1 MSMNW
6 QSRRSDLNPTGRLL
20 THIASASVLAA
31 TLIFE
36 TKASAYIGEGSSF
49 LEFIPAIIIISY
61 LEDRGPALAAT
72 ILMVAAGLWTRST
85 LHGQISGEDWA
96 RAILLLISGG
106 VIAMTFHRLR
116 QDVRELLEVAEARLA
131 AVEATESRYRWAFE
145 RAAMGFANTNEKGE
159 LLQSNRR
166 LSEMTGYEED
176 ELAQLQLETLVH
188 PDDRDALAQLLA
200 GLGKDSASFV
210 SEVRLSRK
218 NGSAFWARLTLSLS
232 VPDGV
237 LSETIFVVVDDISE
251 RRAVHEALRAQKEWL
266 DLALSAGRLATWRI
280 DLKDGIVTGSGA
292 FWDILGLPPAGSRRL
307 EELSAVVHPAD
318 WPKLAVSRKLASVT
332 NYDVEIRVRR
342 PDGHIRWVALRGREE
357 KYDDRLQ
364 RLGVAADLT
373 ARRQT
378 TLLRAAAKK
387 RERIML
393 EQRHRFINLFPV
405 ITALVNMVNDPEN
418 NLARYKE
425 TLIDRIRSLEATH
438 LLLSG
443 NSSGSG
449 MLHDLVVQ
457 ELQPYMGTR
466 DISVGGPS
474 VTMSGGAAESFAMIV
489 HELAT
494 NSLKHGAL
502 GDSKGRVEVNWTFA
516 SEDAGSDIVFDWVE
530 SGRRRPA
537 KVVRHGFGSMI
548 IGVDGAPLVGH
559 SPKLEM
565 TDHGLRYS
573 LRLSRKEIGP

>member
-373 ARRQT
+373 ERRQT

-405 ITALVNMVNDPEN
+405 ITALVNMVNVPEN
-418 NLARYKE
+418 NVARYKE

-449 MLHDLVVQ
+449 MLHDLVAQ

-466 DISVGGPS
+466 EISVSGPS

-516 SEDAGSDIVFDWVE
+516 SEDAGGDIVFDWVE
-530 SGRRRPA
+530 SGRRRPS

-559 SPKLEM
+559 SPKVEM

>member
-49 LEFIPAIIIISY
+49 LEFVPAIIIISY

-373 ARRQT
+373 ERRQT

-405 ITALVNMVNDPEN
+405 ITALVNMVNVPEN
-418 NLARYKE
+418 NVARYKE

-449 MLHDLVVQ
+449 MLHDLVAQ

-466 DISVGGPS
+466 EISVSGPS

-516 SEDAGSDIVFDWVE
+516 SEDAGGDIVFDWVE
-530 SGRRRPA
+530 SGRRRPS

-559 SPKLEM
+559 SPKVEM

>member
-1 MSMNW
+1 MNW

-218 NGSAFWARLTLSLS
+218 NGSTFWARLTLSLS

-373 ARRQT
+373 ERRQT

-405 ITALVNMVNDPEN
+405 ITALVNMVNVPEN
-418 NLARYKE
+418 NVARYKE

-449 MLHDLVVQ
+449 MLHDLVAQ

-466 DISVGGPS
+466 EISVSGPS

-516 SEDAGSDIVFDWVE
+516 SEDAGGDIVFDWVE

>member
-1 MSMNW
+1 MNS
-6 QSRRSDLNPTGRLL
+6 QSRRPDSNPSGRLL
-20 THIASASVLAA
+20 THVASVLVLAA

-36 TKASAYIGEGSSF
+36 TKASVYIGEGSSF

-72 ILMVAAGLWTRST
+72 ILMVAAGLWARST

-96 RAILLLISGG
+96 RAILLVVSGG

-116 QDVRELLEVAEARLA
+116 QDLRELLEVAEARLA
-131 AVEATESRYRWAFE
+131 AVEATENRYRWAFE
-145 RAAMGFANTNEKGE
+145 RAAMGFANTNERGE

-166 LSEMTGYEED
+166 LSEMTGYEEE
-176 ELAQLQLETLVH
+176 ELAQLRLETLVH
-188 PDDRDALAQLLA
+188 PDDRYALAQLLA
-200 GLGKDSASFV
+200 GLGNDSASFA
-210 SEVRLSRK
+210 SEVRLLRK
-218 NGSAFWARLTLSLS
+218 NGSAFWARLTLSSS

-237 LSETIFVVVDDISE
+237 LSESIFVVVDDISE

-280 DLKDGIVTGSGA
+280 DLKDGIVTGSGT
-292 FWDILGLPPAGSRRL
+292 FWDILGLPPAASRRL
-307 EELSAVVHPAD
+307 DELSAVIHPAD
-318 WPKLAVSRKLASVT
+318 WPKLVASRKLASVT

-373 ARRQT
+373 ERRQT

-393 EQRHRFINLFPV
+393 EQRHRFSNLFPV
-405 ITALVNMVNDPEN
+405 ITALVNMVDVPEN
-418 NLARYKE
+418 NVAKYKE
-425 TLIDRIRSLEATH
+425 TLVDRIRALEATH
-438 LLLSG
+438 LLLSRNG
-443 NSSGSG
+443 NASG

-466 DISVGGPS
+466 DISVSGPS
-474 VTMSGGAAESFAMIV
+474 VVISGGAAESFAMIV

-502 GDSKGRVEVNWTFA
+502 GDSKGRIEVNWTFA
-516 SEDAGSDIVFDWVE
+516 SEDAGSDIVFEWVE
-530 SGRRRPA
+530 SGRRRTS
-537 KVVRHGFGSMI
+537 KVDRHGFGSMI
-548 IGVDGAPLVGH
+548 LGLDGAPLVGY

-565 TDHGLRYS
+565 SHHGLRYS

>member
-218 NGSAFWARLTLSLS
+218 NGSTFWARLTLSLS

-373 ARRQT
+373 ERRQT

-405 ITALVNMVNDPEN
+405 ITALVNMVNVPEN
-418 NLARYKE
+418 NVARYKE

-449 MLHDLVVQ
+449 MLHDLVAQ

-466 DISVGGPS
+466 EISVSGPS

-516 SEDAGSDIVFDWVE
+516 SEDAGGDIVFDWVE

>member
-1 MSMNW
+1 MLMKW
-6 QSRRSDLNPTGRLL
+6 QSRRSDLNPSGRLL

-36 TKASAYIGEGSSF
+36 TKASVYIGEGSSF

-85 LHGQISGEDWA
+85 LHDQISGEDWA

-232 VPDGV
+232 VLDGV

-373 ARRQT
+373 ERRQT

-405 ITALVNMVNDPEN
+405 ITALVNMVNVPEN
-418 NLARYKE
+418 NVARYKE

-449 MLHDLVVQ
+449 MLHDLVAQ

-466 DISVGGPS
+466 EISVSGPS

-516 SEDAGSDIVFDWVE
+516 SEDAGGDIVFDWVE
-530 SGRRRPA
+530 SGRRRPS

>member
-1 MSMNW
+1 MNW

-373 ARRQT
+373 ERRQT

-405 ITALVNMVNDPEN
+405 ITALVNMVNVPEN
-418 NLARYKE
+418 NVARYKE

-449 MLHDLVVQ
+449 MLHDLVAQ

-466 DISVGGPS
+466 EISVSGPS

-516 SEDAGSDIVFDWVE
+516 SEDAGGDIVFDWAE
-530 SGRRRPA
+530 SGRRRPS

-559 SPKLEM
+559 SPKVEM

>member
-1 MSMNW
+1 MNS
-6 QSRRSDLNPTGRLL
+6 QSRRSDWNPSGRLL
-20 THIASASVLAA
+20 THVASALVLAA

-36 TKASAYIGEGSSF
+36 TKASVYIGEGSSF
-49 LEFIPAIIIISY
+49 LEFIPAIIIIAY

-72 ILMVAAGLWTRST
+72 ILMVAVGLWARST

-96 RAILLLISGG
+96 RAILLVISGG

-116 QDVRELLEVAEARLA
+116 QDLRELLEVAEARLA
-131 AVEATESRYRWAFE
+131 AVEATENRYRWAFE
-145 RAAMGFANTNEKGE
+145 RAAMGFANTNERGE

-166 LSEMTGYEED
+166 LSEMTGYEEE
-176 ELAQLQLETLVH
+176 ELAQLRLETLVH

-200 GLGKDSASFV
+200 GLGNDAASFA
-210 SEVRLSRK
+210 SEVRLLRK
-218 NGSAFWARLTLSLS
+218 NGSAFWARLTLSSS

-237 LSETIFVVVDDISE
+237 LSESIFVVVDDISE

-280 DLKDGIVTGSGA
+280 DLKDGIVTGSGT
-292 FWDILGLPPAGSRRL
+292 FWDILGLPPAASRRL
-307 EELSAVVHPAD
+307 DELSAVIHPAD
-318 WPKLAVSRKLASVT
+318 WPKLVASRKLASVT

-373 ARRQT
+373 ERRQT

-393 EQRHRFINLFPV
+393 EQRHRFSNLFPV
-405 ITALVNMVNDPEN
+405 ITALVNMVDVHEN
-418 NLARYKE
+418 NVARYKE
-425 TLIDRIRSLEATH
+425 TLVDRIRALEATH
-438 LLLSG
+438 LLLSRNG
-443 NSSGSG
+443 NASG

-466 DISVGGPS
+466 DISVSGPS
-474 VTMSGGAAESFAMIV
+474 VVISGGAAESFAMIV

-502 GDSKGRVEVNWTFA
+502 GDSKGRIEVNWTFA
-516 SEDAGSDIVFDWVE
+516 SEDAGSDIVFEWVE
-530 SGRRRPA
+530 SGRRRTS

-548 IGVDGAPLVGH
+548 LGVDGAPLVGY

-565 TDHGLRYS
+565 SDHGLRYS

>member
-1 MSMNW
+1 MNS
-6 QSRRSDLNPTGRLL
+6 QSRRSDWNPSGRLL
-20 THIASASVLAA
+20 THVASALVLAA

-36 TKASAYIGEGSSF
+36 TKASVYIGEGSSF

-72 ILMVAAGLWTRST
+72 ILMVAVGLWARST

-96 RAILLLISGG
+96 RAILLVISGG

-116 QDVRELLEVAEARLA
+116 QDLRELLEVAEARLA
-131 AVEATESRYRWAFE
+131 AVEATENRYRWAFE
-145 RAAMGFANTNEKGE
+145 RAAMGFANTNERGE

-166 LSEMTGYEED
+166 LSEMTGYEEE
-176 ELAQLQLETLVH
+176 ELAQLRLETLVH

-200 GLGKDSASFV
+200 GLGNDAASFA
-210 SEVRLSRK
+210 SEVRLLRK
-218 NGSAFWARLTLSLS
+218 NGSAFWARLTLSSS

-237 LSETIFVVVDDISE
+237 LSESIFVVVDDISE

-280 DLKDGIVTGSGA
+280 DLKDGIVTGSGT
-292 FWDILGLPPAGSRRL
+292 FWDILGLPPAASRRL
-307 EELSAVVHPAD
+307 DELSAVIHPAD
-318 WPKLAVSRKLASVT
+318 WPKLVASRKLASVT

-373 ARRQT
+373 ERRQT

-393 EQRHRFINLFPV
+393 EQRHRFSNLFPV
-405 ITALVNMVNDPEN
+405 ITALVNMVDVHEN
-418 NLARYKE
+418 NVARYKE
-425 TLIDRIRSLEATH
+425 TLVDRIRALEATH
-438 LLLSG
+438 LLLSRNG
-443 NSSGSG
+443 NASG

-466 DISVGGPS
+466 DISVSGPS
-474 VTMSGGAAESFAMIV
+474 VVISGGAAESFAMIV

-502 GDSKGRVEVNWTFA
+502 GDSKGRIEVNWTFA
-516 SEDAGSDIVFDWVE
+516 SEDAGSDIVFEWVE
-530 SGRRRPA
+530 SGRRRTS

-548 IGVDGAPLVGH
+548 LGVDGAPLVGY

-565 TDHGLRYS
+565 SDHGLRYS

>member
-1 MSMNW
+1 MNW

-49 LEFIPAIIIISY
+49 LEFVPAIIIISY

-373 ARRQT
+373 ERRQT

-405 ITALVNMVNDPEN
+405 ITALVNMVNVPEN
-418 NLARYKE
+418 NVARYKE

-449 MLHDLVVQ
+449 MLHDLVAQ

-466 DISVGGPS
+466 EISVSGPS

-516 SEDAGSDIVFDWVE
+516 SEDAGGDIVFDWVE
-530 SGRRRPA
+530 SGRRRPS

-559 SPKLEM
+559 SPKVEM

>member
-1 MSMNW
+1 M
-6 QSRRSDLNPTGRLL
+6 
-20 THIASASVLAA
+20 
-31 TLIFE
+31 
-36 TKASAYIGEGSSF
+36 
-49 LEFIPAIIIISY
+49 
-61 LEDRGPALAAT
+61 
-72 ILMVAAGLWTRST
+72 
-85 LHGQISGEDWA
+85 
-96 RAILLLISGG
+96 
-106 VIAMTFHRLR
+106 
-116 QDVRELLEVAEARLA
+116 
-131 AVEATESRYRWAFE
+131 
-145 RAAMGFANTNEKGE
+145 
-159 LLQSNRR
+159 
-166 LSEMTGYEED
+166 
-176 ELAQLQLETLVH
+176 
-188 PDDRDALAQLLA
+188 
-200 GLGKDSASFV
+200 
-210 SEVRLSRK
+210 
-218 NGSAFWARLTLSLS
+218 
-232 VPDGV
+232 
-237 LSETIFVVVDDISE
+237 
-251 RRAVHEALRAQKEWL
+251 
-266 DLALSAGRLATWRI
+266 SAGRLATWRI

-292 FWDILGLPPAGSRRL
+292 FWDILGPPPAGSRRL

-373 ARRQT
+373 ERRQT

-405 ITALVNMVNDPEN
+405 ITALVKMVNVPEN
-418 NLARYKE
+418 NVARYKE

-466 DISVGGPS
+466 EISVSGPS

-502 GDSKGRVEVNWTFA
+502 GDLKGRVEVNWTFA
-516 SEDAGSDIVFDWVE
+516 SEDAGGNIAFDWVE
-530 SGRRRPA
+530 SGRRRPS

>member
-31 TLIFE
+31 TLIFQ

-373 ARRQT
+373 ERRQT

-405 ITALVNMVNDPEN
+405 ITALVNMVNVPEN
-418 NLARYKE
+418 NVARYKE

-449 MLHDLVVQ
+449 MLHDLVAQ

-466 DISVGGPS
+466 EISVSGPS

-516 SEDAGSDIVFDWVE
+516 SEDAGGDIVFDWVE
-530 SGRRRPA
+530 SGRRRPS

-559 SPKLEM
+559 SPKVEM

>member
-1 MSMNW
+1 MNW

-31 TLIFE
+31 TLIFQ

-373 ARRQT
+373 ERRQT

-405 ITALVNMVNDPEN
+405 ITALVNMVNVPEN
-418 NLARYKE
+418 NVARYKE

-449 MLHDLVVQ
+449 MLHDLVAQ

-466 DISVGGPS
+466 EISVSGPS

-516 SEDAGSDIVFDWVE
+516 SEDAGGDIVFDWVE
-530 SGRRRPA
+530 SGRRRPS

-559 SPKLEM
+559 SPKVEM

>member
-1 MSMNW
+1 MNW

-373 ARRQT
+373 ERRQT

-405 ITALVNMVNDPEN
+405 ITALVNMVNVPEN
-418 NLARYKE
+418 NVARYKE

-449 MLHDLVVQ
+449 MLHDLVAQ

-466 DISVGGPS
+466 EISVSGPS

-516 SEDAGSDIVFDWVE
+516 SEDAGGDIVFDWVE
-530 SGRRRPA
+530 SGRRRPS

-559 SPKLEM
+559 SPKVEM

>member
-1 MSMNW
+1 MNW

-131 AVEATESRYRWAFE
+131 AVEATESRFRWAFE

-373 ARRQT
+373 ERRQT

-405 ITALVNMVNDPEN
+405 ITALVNMVNVPEN
-418 NLARYKE
+418 NVARYKE

-449 MLHDLVVQ
+449 MLHDLVAQ

-466 DISVGGPS
+466 EISVSGPS

-516 SEDAGSDIVFDWVE
+516 SEDAGGDIVFDWVE
-530 SGRRRPA
+530 SGRRRPS

-559 SPKLEM
+559 SPKVEM

>member
-1 MSMNW
+1 MNS
-6 QSRRSDLNPTGRLL
+6 QSRRPDSNPSGRLL
-20 THIASASVLAA
+20 THVASALVLAA

-36 TKASAYIGEGSSF
+36 TKASVYIGEGSSF

-96 RAILLLISGG
+96 RAILLVVSGG

-116 QDVRELLEVAEARLA
+116 QDLRELLEVAEVRLA
-131 AVEATESRYRWAFE
+131 AVEATENRYRWAFE
-145 RAAMGFANTNEKGE
+145 RAAMGFANTNERGE

-166 LSEMTGYEED
+166 LSEMTGYEEE
-176 ELAQLQLETLVH
+176 ELAQLRLETLVH
-188 PDDRDALAQLLA
+188 PDDRDALEQLLA
-200 GLGKDSASFV
+200 GLGNDSASFA
-210 SEVRLSRK
+210 SEVRLLRK
-218 NGSAFWARLTLSLS
+218 NGSAFWARLTLSSS

-237 LSETIFVVVDDISE
+237 LSESIFVVVDDISE

-280 DLKDGIVTGSGA
+280 DLKDGIVTGSGT
-292 FWDILGLPPAGSRRL
+292 FWDILGLPPAASRRL
-307 EELSAVVHPAD
+307 DELSAVIHPAD
-318 WPKLAVSRKLASVT
+318 WPKLVASRKLASVT

-373 ARRQT
+373 ERRQT

-393 EQRHRFINLFPV
+393 EQRHRFSNLFPV
-405 ITALVNMVNDPEN
+405 ITALVNMVDVPEN
-418 NLARYKE
+418 NVARYKE
-425 TLIDRIRSLEATH
+425 TLVDRIRALEATH
-438 LLLSG
+438 LLLSRNG
-443 NSSGSG
+443 NASG
-449 MLHDLVVQ
+449 MLRDLVVQ

-466 DISVGGPS
+466 DISVSGPS
-474 VTMSGGAAESFAMIV
+474 VVISGGAAESFAMIV

-502 GDSKGRVEVNWTFA
+502 GDSKGRIEVNWTFA
-516 SEDAGSDIVFDWVE
+516 SEDAGSDIVFEWVE
-530 SGRRRPA
+530 SGRRRTS

-548 IGVDGAPLVGH
+548 IGVDGAPLVGY

-565 TDHGLRYS
+565 SDHGLRYS

>member
-1 MSMNW
+1 MPMNSH
-6 QSRRSDLNPTGRLL
+6 SRRWNSDPSARLL
-20 THIASASVLAA
+20 THIASASVLFA

-36 TKASAYIGEGSSF
+36 TKASVYIGEGSSF

-61 LEDRGPALAAT
+61 LEDRAPALAAT
-72 ILMVAAGLWTRST
+72 ILMVAAGLWARGT
-85 LHGQISGEDWA
+85 LHGQISSEDWA
-96 RAILLLISGG
+96 RAILLLVSGG

-116 QDVRELLEVAEARLA
+116 QDLRELLEIAEVRLS

-145 RAAMGFANTNEKGE
+145 RAAMGFANTNEDGE

-166 LSEMTGYEED
+166 LCEMTGYKEE
-176 ELAQLQLETLVH
+176 ELAHLRLRTLVH
-188 PDDRDALAQLLA
+188 PADRDALAQLLA
-200 GLGKDSASFV
+200 GLGNDSASFA
-210 SEVRLSRK
+210 SEVRLTRK
-218 NGSAFWARLTLSLS
+218 DGTAFWARLTLSS
-232 VPDGV
+232 SMPDGV
-237 LSETIFVVVDDISE
+237 LLESIFVVVDDISE
-251 RRAVHEALRAQKEWL
+251 RRAAHEALRAQKEWL

-280 DLKDGIVTGSGA
+280 DLKDGIVTGSGT
-292 FWDILGLPPAGSRRL
+292 FWDILGLPPAASRRL
-307 EELSAVVHPAD
+307 EDLTAVIHPAD
-318 WPKLAVSRKLASVT
+318 WPKLLASRKLASVT

-373 ARRQT
+373 ERRQT

-393 EQRHRFINLFPV
+393 EQRHRFSNLFPV
-405 ITALVNMVNDPEN
+405 ITALVNMVDVPEN
-418 NLARYKE
+418 NVAKYKE
-425 TLIDRIRSLEATH
+425 TLIDRIRALEATH
-438 LLLSG
+438 LLLSRNG
-443 NSSGSG
+443 NASG

-466 DISVGGPS
+466 DISISGPS
-474 VTMSGGAAESFAMIV
+474 VVISGGAAESFAMIV
-489 HELAT
+489 HELTT

-502 GDSKGRVEVNWTFA
+502 GDPKGRIEVNWTFA
-516 SEDAGSDIVFDWVE
+516 SEDAGSDIVFNWVE
-530 SGRRRPA
+530 SGRRRTSS
-537 KVVRHGFGSMI
+537 VVRHGFGSMI

-559 SPKLEM
+559 SPKLEIS
-565 TDHGLRYS
+565 DRGLRYS